1 MASSKAFYTD
11 GMTVDE
17 ILNLGDDI
25 LSKLSKRDLSRAL
38 RTVSL
43 AANKRV
49 DRLLSNVK
57 KTKTGYKAKTS
68 AKHLIATDALNAIT
82 NDGKLSPKFGV
93 GNKNRNQIYAE
104 LARARS
110 FMGYKTSTLK
120 GAEEVR
126 RARDERIMGMT
137 YEQYLKDAKKKLK
150 KHLGKKP
157 TKKDLK
163 KLESSAIK
171 SFTDKV
177 SDAYALFRKFNEM
190 QGVPNFPYRN
200 YQGSHEVLEM
210 IGQRTMQ
217 GDSDEDVLRAAEK
230 ALEESYEKQIEDIAD
245 MLETD
250 DPFELIS
257 DDDNSWG
264 IEI

>member
-104 LARARS
+104 LARART

-157 TKKDLK
+157 TKKDIK

-171 SFTDKV
+171 TFTDKV
-177 SDAYALFRKFNEM
+177 SDAYSLFRKYNEM
-190 QGVPNFPYRN
+190 IGVPNYPYRN
-200 YQGSHEVLEM
+200 YYGSTEVLET

-217 GDSDEDVLRAAEK
+217 GENDDDILQAAERVHNK
-230 ALEESYEKQIEDIAD
+230 AYEEQQKEITD

-257 DDDNSWG
+257 DDDDSWG